1 MEIVLVGLNHR
12 TAPVELRERL
22 SFTAEQARSAAE
34 QLREQG
40 ILTETLVLS
49 TCNRSEVYGVPPES
63 IRESAPALSSFLS
76 SFHSLRHET
85 LTGALYH
92 HYDQEAV
99 RHLFRVA
106 AGLDSMLLGE
116 AEILGQ
122 VREAYRAAHDHHATG
137 PVLNRLFQG
146 ALEVGK
152 RVRTETDLGTRPMS
166 VASAGVKLAER
177 IFGKMNDRSALVL
190 GAGVISEQVVSQL
203 RDRGIAHLSV
213 MNRSRER
220 AEELAKQ
227 FNGKVVAWGDWDAA
241 LASPD
246 VVVASVSAE
255 EPVLKR
261 EILDRAM
268 ALREN
273 RALFL
278 MDLGLPRNID
288 ASVASL
294 YNVYLYTLDDL
305 TDVVQQNRSA
315 RQNEVPRAESIVD
328 EHVGKFLSWQAS
340 VEIVGLVE
348 ALRGQMKAHRSAF
361 LRERLP
367 TFKHLDA
374 SDTVRLESLL
384 DELLESLVIAPA
396 ERMRTEKELR
406 RKIRNAEALRDLF
419 LSGRE
424 KP

>member
-12 TAPVELRERL
+12 TATLELRERVA
-22 SFTAEQARSAAE
+22 FTAEQARSAAE
-34 QLREQG
+34 QLRERG

-49 TCNRSEVYGVPPES
+49 TCNRSEVYGVPPGS
-63 IRESAPALSSFLS
+63 VRESAPALSSFLS
-76 SFHSLRHET
+76 SFHSLREDA
-85 LTGALYH
+85 LNESLYH

-122 VREAYRAAHDHHATG
+122 VREAYRAAQDHHATG

-190 GAGVISEQVVSQL
+190 GAGTISEQVVAQL

-220 AEELAKQ
+220 AESLAKE
-227 FNGKVVAWGDWDAA
+227 FNGQVIAWADWDAA
-241 LASPD
+241 LVLPD
-246 VVVASVSAE
+246 VVVSSVSAE
-255 EPVLKR
+255 EPILHR
-261 EILDRAM
+261 EILERAM

-278 MDLGLPRNID
+278 MDLGLPRNIEPS
-288 ASVASL
+288 AASL
-294 YNVYLYTLDDL
+294 YNVYLYTIDDL

-315 RQNEVPRAESIVD
+315 RQSEVPRAESIVD

-348 ALRGQMKAHRSAF
+348 ALRGQMKAHRASF
-361 LRERLP
+361 LRERLSS
-367 TFKHLDA
+367 FKNLDA
-374 SDTVRLESLL
+374 SDALRLEALL
-384 DELLESLVIAPA
+384 DELLESAVIVPA

>member
-1 MEIVLVGLNHR
+1 LNHR
-12 TAPVELRERL
+12 TATVELRERV
-22 SFTAEQARSAAE
+22 SFTVEQARTAAE
-34 QLREQG
+34 QLRDRG
-40 ILTETLVLS
+40 ILAETLVLS

-76 SFHSLRHET
+76 SFHSLRDDA
-85 LTGALYH
+85 LRQSLYH

-122 VREAYRAAHDHHATG
+122 VREAYRAAHNHHATG

-190 GAGVISEQVVSQL
+190 GAGAISEQVVSQL
-203 RDRGIAHLSV
+203 RDRGIAHLTV
-213 MNRSRER
+213 MNRSRDR
-220 AEELAKQ
+220 AELLARQ
-227 FNGKVVAWGDWDAA
+227 FNGKVAAWGDWQAA

-246 VVVASVSAE
+246 VIVSSVSAE
-255 EPVLKR
+255 EPVLTR
-261 EILDRAM
+261 EILERAM

-278 MDLGLPRNID
+278 MDLGLPRNIEPC
-288 ASVASL
+288 AASL
-294 YNVYLYTLDDL
+294 YNVYVYTLDDL

-315 RQNEVPRAESIVD
+315 RQSEIPRAESIVD

-348 ALRGQMKAHRSAF
+348 ALRGQMKAQRSAF
-361 LRERLP
+361 LRDRLS
-367 TFKHLDA
+367 TFKNLDA
-374 SDTVRLESLL
+374 SDTVRLEALL
-384 DELLESLVIAPA
+384 DELLESLVIGPA
-396 ERMRTEKELR
+396 ERMRSEKELR

-419 LSGRE
+419 LPDRE

>member
-1 MEIVLVGLNHR
+1 M
-12 TAPVELRERL
+12 
-22 SFTAEQARSAAE
+22 
-34 QLREQG
+34 
-40 ILTETLVLS
+40 
-49 TCNRSEVYGVPPES
+49 PPES

-76 SFHSLRHET
+76 SFHSLRDDA
-85 LTGALYH
+85 LTSSLYH

-122 VREAYRAAHDHHATG
+122 VREAYRAAHNHHATG

-190 GAGVISEQVVSQL
+190 GAGAISEQVVSQL
-203 RDRGIAHLSV
+203 RDRGIAHLTV
-213 MNRSRER
+213 MNRSRDR
-220 AEELAKQ
+220 AELLARQ
-227 FNGKVVAWGDWDAA
+227 FHGKVATWGDWQAA

-246 VVVASVSAE
+246 VIVSSVSAE
-255 EPVLKR
+255 EPVITR
-261 EILDRAM
+261 EILERAM

-278 MDLGLPRNID
+278 MDLGLPRNIEP
-288 ASVASL
+288 SVASL
-294 YNVYLYTLDDL
+294 YNVYVYTLDDL

-315 RQNEVPRAESIVD
+315 RQSEIPRAESIVD

-348 ALRGQMKAHRSAF
+348 ALRGQMKAQRSAF
-361 LRERLP
+361 LRDRLS
-367 TFKHLDA
+367 TFKNLDA
-374 SDTVRLESLL
+374 SDTVRLEALV
-384 DELLESLVIAPA
+384 DELLESLVIGPA
-396 ERMRTEKELR
+396 ERMRSEKELR

-419 LSGRE
+419 LPDRE